1 MKTMESNLIGATDTR
16 PVMRRLWAAFAY
28 VCAAL
33 AIIGIAIPGVPTTPF
48 LLLAA
53 WAASRGSRR
62 LHDWLHAHPL
72 LGPALADWEENRAIS
87 TGSKLLAGVFLV
99 LSWLI
104 MMWRG
109 LSAWVLVPLAV
120 LFACVLTF
128 VVTRPRPSR

>member
-1 MKTMESNLIGATDTR
+1 MRPNEARVAVTR
-16 PVMRRLWAAFAY
+16 QSGHMRWLWAATAY

-33 AIIGIAIPGVPTTPF
+33 AIIGLVVPGLPTTPF
-48 LLLAA
+48 LLLSA

-62 LHDWLHAHPL
+62 LHDWLHAHPQ
-72 LGPALADWEENRAIS
+72 LGPARADWEENRAVS
-87 TGSKLLAGVFLV
+87 TVAKVLAGVFLT

-109 LSAWVLVPLAV
+109 VSVWVLVPLAV
-120 LFACVLTF
+120 LFASVLAF